1 MGSMVPA
8 ACASVVS
15 QAAFRPSCTTSGRG
29 AAKKK
34 WARASRGGAIKKFYE
49 KKGDEGGWVG
59 RRRREL
65 NQLARERGMEM
76 HCQIMV
82 ASDGITILR
91 LD

>member
-29 AAKKK
+29 GAKKK
-34 WARASRGGAIKKFYE
+34 GAGGASRGGAIKKFYE

-59 RRRREL
+59 E
-65 NQLARERGMEM
+65 EE
-76 HCQIMV
+76 
-82 ASDGITILR
+82 S
-91 LD
+91 